1 MKGLKRFGTY
11 LVFIAA
17 GFIIVAA
24 FAGQTAAP
32 GNVSHFILE
41 DIIESICCFIPALL
55 LGGLTISLPKISK
68 KRTPRNESFGVAG
81 QGESA

>member
-1 MKGLKRFGTY
+1 MKGLKRFATY

-41 DIIESICCFIPALL
+41 DIIEPICCFIPALL

-68 KRTPRNESFGVAG
+68 KRTPRIE
-81 QGESA
+81 